1 MSDTDALPAE
11 AFAPLVE
18 APPRKPRGPVVLAA
32 RDLTRRYRMGQET
45 IEVLRGASLDLHAGE
60 SVAIMGRSGAGK
72 STLLHLLG
80 LLDRPDSGSLRID
93 GVESAGLSRAA
104 RARLRNASV
113 GFVFQFYHLLPELSA
128 LENAML
134 PRMISHGPLEWFSE
148 RREAREH
155 ALALLDELGL
165 ASRARHRPA
174 KLSGGERQR
183 VAIARALV
191 GRPRLLLCDE
201 PTGNLDERTSA
212 VIADQLFA
220 LSARH
225 GHTLVL
231 VTHDAELAGRADR
244 TLLLHEGR
252 LDLPQGQS

>member
-1 MSDTDALPAE
+1 MSEASSAPAQTPARADAA
-11 AFAPLVE
+11 
-18 APPRKPRGPVVLAA
+18 RGRGQVVLAA
-32 RDLTRRYRMGQET
+32 RQLERRYRMGQET
-45 IEVLRGASLDLHAGE
+45 IEVLRGVSLDLHAGE

-80 LLDRPDSGSLRID
+80 LLDRPDGGSLRID
-93 GVESAGLSRAA
+93 GTESAGLSRPA
-104 RARLRNASV
+104 RARLRNAAI
-113 GFVFQFYHLLPELSA
+113 GYVFQFYHLLPELSA
-128 LENAML
+128 LENALL
-134 PRMISHGPLEWFSE
+134 PRMIAHGPLEWLSV
-148 RREAREH
+148 RGEARRQ

-231 VTHDAELAGRADR
+231 VTHDAELAARADR

-252 LDLPQGQS
+252 LDLPS

>member
-1 MSDTDALPAE
+1 MSDAPEGVAAAPRAAGAGAQPA
-11 AFAPLVE
+11 
-18 APPRKPRGPVVLAA
+18 RGAVVLAA
-32 RDLTRRYRMGQET
+32 RDLARRYRMGQET
-45 IEVLRGASLDLHAGE
+45 IDVLRGVSLDLHAGE

-80 LLDRPDSGSLRID
+80 LLDRPDAGSLRID

-134 PRMISHGPLEWFSE
+134 PRMIALGPLAWLGA
-148 RREAREH
+148 RTEARRQ

-165 ASRARHRPA
+165 ASRASHRPG

-191 GRPRLLLCDE
+191 GQPRLLLCDE

-212 VIADQLFA
+212 AIAEQLFA

-231 VTHDAELAGRADR
+231 VTHDAELAARADR

-252 LDLPQGQS
+252 LDLA

>member
-1 MSDTDALPAE
+1 MSEGALPA
-11 AFAPLVE
+11 AVPGTVPAPV
-18 APPRKPRGPVVLAA
+18 PGKGPVVLAA
-32 RDLTRRYRMGQET
+32 RDLARRYRMGHEY
-45 IEVLRGASLDLHAGE
+45 IDVLNGVSLDLRAGE

-80 LLDRPDSGSLRID
+80 LLDRTDRGSLQLM
-93 GVESAGLSRAA
+93 GVETAGLSRPA
-104 RARLRNASV
+104 RAKLRNAAV

-128 LENAML
+128 LENAVL
-134 PRMISHGPLEWFSE
+134 PRMIAHGPLQWLRVRREE
-148 RREAREH
+148 RRT

-165 ASRARHRPA
+165 SSRSQHRPG

-191 GRPRLLLCDE
+191 SRPKLLLCDE

-212 VIADQLFA
+212 VIADQLFD

-231 VTHDAELAGRADR
+231 VTHDAELAARADR

-252 LDLPQGQS
+252 LELA